1 MQSGH
6 FKSSLESV
14 RLQYHVT

>member
-6 FKSSLESV
+6 FKSSFESV
-14 RLQYHVT
+14 RTQYLLT